1 MDKKDAQLNLLFLEY
16 QRYVSRAHTIFSS
29 FFEISLG
36 ILFGVFTVVLGLVEI
51 DFIPWNKFYFL
62 LMLLSTC
69 TLIAIV
75 LMIATF
81 RWYDSRI
88 QRKKIT
94 LKIKILGNI
103 TE

>member
-1 MDKKDAQLNLLFLEY
+1 MDKKDVQLNLFFLEY

-51 DFIPWNKFYFL
+51 KFMPWNKFYFL
-62 LMLLSTC
+62 AMILSTC
-69 TLIAIV
+69 TLLAIV
-75 LMIATF
+75 LIIATF
-81 RWYDSRI
+81 TWYDSRI

-94 LKIKILGNI
+94 RKIKLFGGI